1 MPSDLP
7 RRALITGASRGIGK
21 ATALALAKADFELAL
36 VSRSLDNLK
45 STMAEIESMGIQAKA
60 YDLDLSDLES
70 IQPKLAHIVEDFGPF
85 QVLINNAGM
94 GYTGFLSSTPLEDW
108 KAVIDLNLTSVF
120 EAIKA
125 ILPSMRAAGGGTIVN
140 VASIAAKSG
149 FPDWGAYTVSK
160 AGLAALSKVL
170 AAEERSHGIRVVTV
184 YPGAVNTPIWDT
196 DTVNADFDRSKML
209 TPEVVAKA
217 ILDTI
222 LLPQEAVIEELTL
235 MPSAGAF

>member
-1 MPSDLP
+1 
-7 RRALITGASRGIGK
+7 
-21 ATALALAKADFELAL
+21 
-36 VSRSLDNLK
+36 
-45 STMAEIESMGIQAKA
+45 
-60 YDLDLSDLES
+60 
-70 IQPKLAHIVEDFGPF
+70 
-85 QVLINNAGM
+85 M

-209 TPEVVAKA
+209 TPEVVAEA

>member
-21 ATALALAKADFELAL
+21 ATALALAKAGFELAL
-36 VSRSLDNLK
+36 VSRSLDHLRI
-45 STMAEIESMGIQAKA
+45 TLEELGSMGLQAKA

-70 IQPKLAHIVEDFGPF
+70 IQPQFDHIIEDFGPF

-94 GYTGFLSSTPLEDW
+94 GYTGLLSSTPLEDW
-108 KAVIDLNLTSVF
+108 KKVIDLNLTSVF
-120 EAIKA
+120 ETIKA
-125 ILPSMRAAGGGTIVN
+125 TLPSMRAAGGGTIVN

-209 TPEVVAKA
+209 TPEVVAEA
-217 ILDTI
+217 ILDTV